1 LIVRIARY
9 RVKPGREKN
18 WEQMMVEHGIPMLK
32 AQRGIMV
39 VYIGRAMEPE
49 RSHQYVTVTVW
60 RSLDDVKAFAGA
72 DWDRVVILPDEA
84 AMLEGLPMLEQS
96 ESLES

>member
-9 RVKPGREKN
+9 RVKPGMEKD
-18 WEQMMVEHGIPMLK
+18 WEKMMVEQGIPLLK
-32 AQRGIMV
+32 SQRGIMV

-49 RSHQYVTVTVW
+49 RNHQYVTVTVW
-60 RSLDDVKAFAGA
+60 RSLDDVKAFAGS
-72 DWDRVVILPDEA
+72 DWERVVVLPYEA
-84 AMLEGLPMLEQS
+84 HMLEDEPALEQS

>member
-1 LIVRIARY
+1 LIVRLARY
-9 RVKPGREKN
+9 RVKPGLEKD
-18 WEQMMVEHGIPMLK
+18 WEKLMIEHGIPMLK

-49 RSHQYVTVTVW
+49 RNHQYVTVTVW
-60 RSLDDVKAFAGA
+60 RDLDDVKAFAGA
-72 DWDRVVILPDEA
+72 DWNRVVVMPNEA
-84 AMLEGLPMLEQS
+84 AMLEGNPVLEQS

>member
-1 LIVRIARY
+1 MIVRVARY
-9 RVKPGREKN
+9 RVKPGLEKD
-18 WEQMMVEHGIPMLK
+18 WEQLMMEHGIPLLK
-32 AQRGIMV
+32 SQRGIMV

-72 DWDRVVILPDEA
+72 DWDRVVVLPEEDG
-84 AMLEGLPMLEQS
+84 MLDGPPTLEQS

>member
-9 RVKPGREKN
+9 RVKPGMEKD
-18 WEQMMVEHGIPMLK
+18 WEQMMVEHGIPLLK
-32 AQRGIMV
+32 SQRGIMV
-39 VYIGRAMEPE
+39 VYIGRPMEPE

-72 DWDRVVILPDEA
+72 DWDRVVILPYEA
-84 AMLEGLPMLEQS
+84 EMLEAEPVLEQS

>member
-1 LIVRIARY
+1 MIVRIARY

>member
-1 LIVRIARY
+1 
-9 RVKPGREKN
+9 
-18 WEQMMVEHGIPMLK
+18 MVEHGIPMLK